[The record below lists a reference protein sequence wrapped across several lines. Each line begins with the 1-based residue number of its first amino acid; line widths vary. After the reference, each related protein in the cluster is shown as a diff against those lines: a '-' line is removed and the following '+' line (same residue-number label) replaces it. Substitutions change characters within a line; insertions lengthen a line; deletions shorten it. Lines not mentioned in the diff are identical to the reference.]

1 LSDINS
7 NAEAYFGGLDI
18 AGPVTGTAIVSSSTI
33 TGQQTM
39 DSLFDPISSIYVDHV
54 TSYTFTQSYNET
66 YYQDHAGARVSSATQ
81 AGFVISLETPFVDLP
96 LRGAT
101 GLSSEIVTCHQNGGT
116 QSYGY
121 IPRSLLDL
129 LVSNP
134 AYGSQYP
141 GLESCLPGGPS
152 IIKVP
157 SCADVMPTWMESVDD
172 LTSSTVI
179 YVTPPILGDS
189 PQSDESD
196 AQSMGQKSGV
206 DDKDDSST
214 SDISPPTLR
223 STPVSSSKMQAA
235 TDPPKPSPP
244 ISSPTPTPTSLGI
257 PVPQT
262 ETETLSLLA
271 ASADSLSQLPTTAS
285 LGQIINSIFGGQ
297 PASPIS
303 PNSPSIVIP
312 AATTIPIADIPF
324 YSGVV
329 GTTSTING
337 DPVVI
342 VPLPT
347 ILAVPVQT
355 QDEILISEATTI
367 PVADLP
373 FFPGLEESTKMI
385 DGVPVIVVSDPTT
398 LIPPS
403 IQSLAAT
410 TADVADSLTT
420 SDIEGNPTTNT
431 AKGIETGEATVIRQ
445 TTVSLNPDSPV
456 SGNTIVSSGITYV
469 VVSSAISAKPQT
481 PASSLLSSATV
492 TDRITRS
499 AQGVTISAT
508 SSKSVVAP
516 QLRSGI
522 WKYVMVECG
531 VLVVFLGIC
540 GS

>member
-1 LSDINS
+1 
-7 NAEAYFGGLDI
+7 
-18 AGPVTGTAIVSSSTI
+18 
-33 TGQQTM
+33 M
-39 DSLFDPISSIYVDHV
+39 
-54 TSYTFTQSYNET
+54 
-66 YYQDHAGARVSSATQ
+66 
-81 AGFVISLETPFVDLP
+81 
-96 LRGAT
+96 
-101 GLSSEIVTCHQNGGT
+101 
-116 QSYGY
+116 
-121 IPRSLLDL
+121 
-129 LVSNP
+129 
-134 AYGSQYP
+134 
-141 GLESCLPGGPS
+141 
-152 IIKVP
+152 
-157 SCADVMPTWMESVDD
+157 
-172 LTSSTVI
+172 
-179 YVTPPILGDS
+179 
-189 PQSDESD
+189 
-196 AQSMGQKSGV
+196 
-206 DDKDDSST
+206 
-214 SDISPPTLR
+214 
-223 STPVSSSKMQAA
+223 
-235 TDPPKPSPP
+235 
-244 ISSPTPTPTSLGI
+244 
-257 PVPQT
+257 
-262 ETETLSLLA
+262 
-271 ASADSLSQLPTTAS
+271 
-285 LGQIINSIFGGQ
+285 
-297 PASPIS
+297 
-303 PNSPSIVIP
+303 
-312 AATTIPIADIPF
+312 
-324 YSGVV
+324 
-329 GTTSTING
+329 
-337 DPVVI
+337 I

-347 ILAVPVQT
+347 TLAVPVQT

-456 SGNTIVSSGITYV
+456 SGNTIVSSRITYV

-499 AQGVTISAT
+499 AQGVTSSAT
-508 SSKSVVAP
+508 SSKSVAAP